1 MPESEDK
8 EIEMACE
15 DLRKRGDERV
25 EGGGEMGGEVV
36 SFFND
41 DKEDWAVRVRMAN
54 EKDGKR
60 AVSFDGWGREL

>member
-1 MPESEDK
+1 
-8 EIEMACE
+8 
-15 DLRKRGDERV
+15 
-25 EGGGEMGGEVV
+25 MGGEVV

-41 DKEDWAVRVRMAN
+41 DKEVWAVRVRMAD